1 MPAPLIAL
9 QDVSLRYRLARHRI
23 RSFKEYAIHLV
34 RGALTYQEL
43 WALRQ
48 VSFSVGE
55 GETVGVVGR
64 NGAGKTTL
72 LKVVSRILKPT
83 TGAVAVRGKVAPI
96 LALGTGFDHE
106 LTGYENIFLNS
117 LLLGRGRREVVAAL
131 PAIVEFSEL
140 GGHLEAPLR
149 NYSSGMVARLGFAIA
164 TAWRCE
170 ILLLDEVLAVGDA
183 AFAVRCRDRI
193 AEFRAAGSTILLVS
207 HSDEAILANCERC
220 LWLEAGQL
228 RADGP
233 ARAVIEDYRRSM
245 TPSEAASGQL

>member
-1 MPAPLIAL
+1 MAASLIEL
-9 QDVSLRYRLARHRI
+9 EDVALRYRLARHRI

-34 RGALTYQEL
+34 RGALTYQDL
-43 WALRQ
+43 WALRE
-48 VSFSVGE
+48 VTFAIGE

-83 TGAVAVRGKVAPI
+83 AGRVRIRGRVAPI
-96 LALGTGFDHE
+96 LALGTGFDYE
-106 LTGYENIFLNS
+106 LTGYENIFLNA
-117 LLLGRGRREVVAAL
+117 LLLGRTRREVENAL
-131 PAIVEFSEL
+131 RAIVEFSEL
-140 GGHLEAPLR
+140 GEHLEAPLR
-149 NYSSGMVARLGFAIA
+149 NYSSGMTARLGFAIA

-220 LWLEAGQL
+220 LWLEAGRL

-233 ARAVIEDYRRSM
+233 APAVIEDYRHSM